1 MPRFHHSRHCR
12 GVDVNRAKAKIFT
25 NGSGLHASLFLMQQT
40 LSVREPRKIDR
51 SRSTDK
57 TGTDQLIACAIF
69 HSAQAKWPKRILLT
83 TRSGSDPGLPA
94 WAGGRFHDFFSP
106 YIRHTM
112 RTMTG
117 TSSILKR
124 SDGKFIRIRGARE
137 HNLKNI
143 DVDVPRDQLVVVTG
157 LSGSGKSTLA
167 FDTVFAE
174 GQRKYMESLSTYARQ
189 FLDQLQKPDIDEIEG
204 LPPTIAIEQRS
215 ASSNPRSTVA
225 TTTEIYDYLRVLF
238 ARAGTPHCWK
248 CGRVI
253 SSQTSSQIVDAVMKS
268 PAGSKVMILSPLV
281 RGQKGEHKETFGAIH
296 KQGLVRARVDGQLV
310 ELQRPENA
318 PDLKKTF
325 KHDIEAVI
333 DRIVLKPEIRSRLAD
348 SVETALKLAQGLVI
362 VCVEEA
368 GEWKDHIFSEKFA
381 CPVHP
386 EVNLPELEPRL
397 FSFNSPH
404 GACPSCHGLGTTCE
418 LDSELIV
425 ADDLLSLEN
434 GAVEAWRKGGKRMNI
449 WYSRVLRQFC
459 RDFGINYTTP
469 YREIPKKIQLVL
481 MFGTE
486 AKGDQGT
493 GTEFEGVIPNLQ
505 RRFETTESEWVKA
518 RLHQYMSDQLCPV
531 CHGMRLQ
538 PSALAVRIESHSTGV
553 SPVSPESGRGGSPL
567 SSASTAKKKQG
578 RAAPATE
585 DEAVTLPG
593 FSIHDVSSMTVE
605 KAKDFFAS
613 LQLSEEGETVA
624 EPIVREISSRLGFMV
639 DVGLG
644 YLTLDRKTG
653 SLSGGEAQRIRLAT
667 QVGSG
672 LVGVAYVLDE
682 PTIGLHQRDN
692 TRLIRTLLRLR
703 DIGNTVIMVE
713 HDEDCIRAADY
724 LIDIGPGAGSHGGNV
739 VAAGPVPAVFSQ
751 NQSITIKY
759 LTGEYA
765 IETPR
770 NRRPVNPAKA
780 CLEIKGCTENNLQNV
795 DVQIPLGG
803 LICITGVSGSG
814 KSTLINQ
821 TLLPALKRK
830 LYSSKVKA
838 GGFKLL
844 NGTSKIDKVIEID
857 QSPIG
862 RTPRSNPAT
871 YTGVFDEIRSTF
883 AKTREAKIRGY
894 EMGRFS
900 FNVKGGRC
908 EACQGQGTKC
918 IEMHF
923 LPDVYVDCEVCH
935 GTRYNAETLEIHFR
949 GKNISEVLNMTVEE
963 AMNFF
968 ENFPKI
974 HQMMKA
980 INDVGL
986 GYVRIGQPSTQLS
999 GGEAQRVKLAT
1010 ELGKTPTGHT
1020 LYVLDEPT
1028 TGLHFADI
1036 QNLLNVLNR
1045 LADLGNTILVIEHNL
1060 DVIKCADW
1068 LVDMGPEGGSGGG
1081 KVVAT
1086 GTPEQVA
1093 KVRGSHTAEYLEPKL
1108 LQHSP
1113 QQAIAQKIA

>member
-1 MPRFHHSRHCR
+1 MS
-12 GVDVNRAKAKIFT
+12 
-25 NGSGLHASLFLMQQT
+25 
-40 LSVREPRKIDR
+40 
-51 SRSTDK
+51 
-57 TGTDQLIACAIF
+57 
-69 HSAQAKWPKRILLT
+69 
-83 TRSGSDPGLPA
+83 
-94 WAGGRFHDFFSP
+94 
-106 YIRHTM
+106 
-112 RTMTG
+112 
-117 TSSILKR
+117 
-124 SDGKFIRIRGARE
+124 GKFIRIRGARE

-143 DVDVPRDQLVVVTG
+143 NVEIPRDQLVVITG

-189 FLDQLQKPDIDEIEG
+189 FLDQLQKPDLDEIEG

-253 SSQTSSQIVDAVMKS
+253 SSQTSSQIVDAVMKH
-268 PAGSKVMILSPLV
+268 PPGTKVMILSPLV

-296 KQGLVRARVDGQLV
+296 KQGFVRARVDGELI
-310 ELQRPENA
+310 ELQKPESA
-318 PDLKKTF
+318 PELKKTF
-325 KHDIEAVI
+325 AHNIEAIV
-333 DRIVLKPEIRSRLAD
+333 DRIVIKPEIRSRLAD
-348 SVETALKLAQGLVI
+348 SIETALKLAQGLVI
-362 VCVEEA
+362 VTIA
-368 GEWKDHIFSEKFA
+368 GDGGKWTDHVFSEKFA

-386 EVNLPELEPRL
+386 EVSLPELEPRL

-404 GACPSCHGLGTTCE
+404 GACPSCHGLGTSSK
-418 LDSELIV
+418 LDPDLIV
-425 ADDLLSLEN
+425 PDDSLSLET
-434 GAVEAWRKGGKRMNI
+434 GAIEAWRKHGKRMNI
-449 WYSRVLRQFC
+449 WYSRILRQFA
-459 RDFGINYTTP
+459 RDFGISYSQP
-469 YREIPKKIQLVL
+469 YRDIPKKVQQVL
-481 MFGTE
+481 MY
-486 AKGDQGT
+486 GT
-493 GTEFEGVIPNLQ
+493 GHGSKGKDELPTDVEFEGVIPNLQ

-518 RLHQYMSDQLCPV
+518 RLHQYMSDQVCPT
-531 CHGMRLQ
+531 CLGKRLQ
-538 PSALAVRIESHSTGV
+538 DSALAVRLHTTESIAAHAAAGNGKA
-553 SPVSPESGRGGSPL
+553 PEP
-567 SSASTAKKKQG
+567 
-578 RAAPATE
+578 APAE
-585 DEAVTLPG
+585 ISAKAPARGKRKAKVSEATAPVVNLPG
-593 FSIHDVSSMTVE
+593 FSIYDVTTLTVE
-605 KAKDFFAS
+605 RAKAFFEN
-613 LQLSEEGETVA
+613 LHLSEEGQSVA
-624 EPIVREISSRLGFMV
+624 EPIVREIASRLGFMV

-739 VAAGPVPAVFSQ
+739 IAQGPVPAVFSQ
-751 NQSITIKY
+751 SQSTTIKY
-759 LTGEYA
+759 ITGEYA
-765 IETPR
+765 INVPPT
-770 NRRPVNPAKA
+770 RRPVDPDRA
-780 CLEIKGCTENNLQNV
+780 CIEIKGCRANNLTGV
-795 DVQIPLGG
+795 DVRIPLGG
-803 LICITGVSGSG
+803 LVCVTGVSGSG

-821 TLLPALKRK
+821 TLLPAMKRK
-830 LYSSKVKA
+830 LYGSKTKA
-838 GGFKLL
+838 GEFKQL
-844 NGTSKIDKVIEID
+844 NGISKIDKVIEID

-871 YTGVFDEIRSTF
+871 YTGVFDEIRTVFS
-883 AKTREAKIRGY
+883 KTREAKIRGY
-894 EMGRFS
+894 ERGRFS

-923 LPDVYVDCEVCH
+923 LPDVYVNCEVCH
-935 GTRYNAETLEIHFR
+935 GTRYNAETLEIHYR

-963 AMNFF
+963 SLGFF
-968 ENFPKI
+968 ENFPRI
-974 HQMMKA
+974 HQMLKA

-986 GYVRIGQPSTQLS
+986 GYVKIGQPSTQLS

-1010 ELGKTPTGHT
+1010 ELGKSATGHT

-1036 QNLLNVLNR
+1036 RNLLNVLNR
-1045 LADLGNTILVIEHNL
+1045 LADMGNTILVIEHNL

-1068 LVDMGPEGGSGGG
+1068 IIDMGPEGGSGGG
-1081 KVVAT
+1081 RVVAE
-1086 GTPEQVA
+1086 GPPEKIADVEE
-1093 KVRGSHTAEYLEPKL
+1093 SFTAEYLKPKL
-1108 LQHSP
+1108 EQSVERLV
-1113 QQAIAQKIA
+1113 AVG